1 MRAIILAVVI
11 SIFSIDQIS
20 SLPINGT
27 YYQTHSKEEKVS
39 KMTALL
45 GLTADQQKKYKD
57 LLTSSE
63 KEVADLKVK
72 LKTAS
77 KEDKKKL
84 QDAYKTNYEAQL
96 KKILTAEQFK
106 KLQEEAKKKKK

>member
-1 MRAIILAVVI
+1 MRVIVLMAAI
-11 SIFSIDQIS
+11 SILSSKQMS
-20 SLPINGT
+20 SLPAHNN

-45 GLTADQQKKYKD
+45 SLTADQQKKYRD

-63 KEVADLKVK
+63 KEVADLKAK

-77 KEDKKKL
+77 KEEKKKL

-106 KLQEEAKKKKK
+106 KLQEEAKKHKK

>member
-1 MRAIILAVVI
+1 MKAIILAVAI
-11 SIFSIDQIS
+11 STFSINPAH
-20 SLPINGT
+20 SLTNKT
-27 YYQTHSKEEKVS
+27 NYYQTHSKEEKVS

-45 GLTADQQKKYKD
+45 SLTADQQKKYRD

-63 KEVADLKVK
+63 KEVADLKAK

-77 KEDKKKL
+77 KEEKKKL
-84 QDAYKTNYEAQL
+84 QDAYKTNYESQL

-106 KLQEEAKKKKK
+106 KLQEEAKKHKK